1 MPHSDQIDPQ
11 KDHKDHRLIKEGN
24 RCEAP
29 LPHRN
34 SIALSV
40 VVPAFNEEANI
51 LALYER
57 LSPVLEAIT
66 PDHEII
72 FVDDGSHDKTVE
84 KVLMLRGCPWDG
96 PENCNEPAPDN
107 AFADGPQNPQPHQSP
122 GYGDPRVKLVSFSRN
137 FGHEMA
143 NTAGFRHASGDAV
156 VIIDADLQDPPELI
170 ADMYRKFTEGFDV
183 VYAKRIS
190 RKRESFLK
198 KTTSKLFY
206 RVMNALSDLEVPLD
220 TGDFRLLS
228 RRVVDELNSLEEHN
242 RYFRGLT
249 HWVGFNVGYVEF
261 HRDERHA
268 GETKYNYIKLFR
280 LAFDAIISFSYKPL
294 KIFSLVGF
302 VVSGISFLM
311 MIYWVLDKL
320 LLNNAVE
327 GWTSLAAIMLFSF
340 GILMIQIS
348 IVGEYV
354 GRIHDEVKRRPLF
367 IVQRKEGF
375 GQAAPGQEDQDAQG

>member
-1 MPHSDQIDPQ
+1 MSHSETKTDYEHGLQNGSGRQQPNLSTPASFLGLDP
-11 KDHKDHRLIKEGN
+11 D
-24 RCEAP
+24 P
-29 LPHRN
+29 LH
-34 SIALSV
+34 SKISLSV
-40 VVPAFNEEANI
+40 VVPAYNEEANI

-57 LSPVLEAIT
+57 LNPVLESIT

-84 KVLMLRGCPWDG
+84 KVLLLRGLPSKTVS
-96 PENCNEPAPDN
+96 
-107 AFADGPQNPQPHQSP
+107 ADGHNSP
-122 GYGDPRVKLVSFSRN
+122 PTAGIGDSRVKLVSFSRN

-143 NTAGFRHASGDAV
+143 NTAGFRHASGEAV

-170 ADMYRKFTEGFDV
+170 ADMYQKFRSGFDV

-190 RKRESFLK
+190 RRRESFLK

-228 RRVVDELNSLEEHN
+228 RRVVDELNKLEEHN

-261 HRDERHA
+261 HRDERYA

-302 VVSGISFLM
+302 IVSGLSFLM
-311 MIYWVLDKL
+311 MIYWILDKL
-320 LLNNAVE
+320 LLNNAIE

-375 GQAAPGQEDQDAQG
+375 DQRPDNQGDEHARR

>member
-1 MPHSDQIDPQ
+1 MHGSDPRIAFDTGQSHPSNQAIGFDAPPQ
-11 KDHKDHRLIKEGN
+11 TGAGSELEVQ
-24 RCEAP
+24 
-29 LPHRN
+29 
-34 SIALSV
+34 SSVALSV
-40 VVPAFNEEANI
+40 VVPAYNEEDNI

-66 PDHEII
+66 PNHEII
-72 FVDDGSHDKTVE
+72 FVDDGSHDKTVD
-84 KVLMLRGCPWDG
+84 KVLLLRGQSA
-96 PENCNEPAPDN
+96 EKTKV
-107 AFADGPQNPQPHQSP
+107 ADGPRDSTPAAH
-122 GYGDPRVKLVSFSRN
+122 GDPRVKLVSFSRN

-170 ADMYRKFTEGFDV
+170 AEMYHQYIAGYDV

-190 RKRESFLK
+190 RKKESLIK
-198 KTTSKLFY
+198 RTTSKLFY

-228 RRVVDELNSLEEHN
+228 RRVVDELNKLEEHN

-249 HWVGFNVGYVEF
+249 HWVGFKVGFVEF

-268 GETKYNYIKLFR
+268 GVTKYNYLKLFR

-294 KIFSLVGF
+294 KLFSLVGF
-302 VVSGISFLM
+302 VVSGLSFLLM
-311 MIYWVLDKL
+311 LYWVLDKL
-320 LLNNAVE
+320 FMNNAVE

-340 GILMIQIS
+340 GVLMIQIS

-375 GQAAPGQEDQDAQG
+375 DGTRETRGDQNAGQ

>member
-1 MPHSDQIDPQ
+1 MEPTPGVNIGLKTSAEITE
-11 KDHKDHRLIKEGN
+11 KIE
-24 RCEAP
+24 
-29 LPHRN
+29 
-34 SIALSV
+34 LSV
-40 VVPAFNEEANI
+40 VVPAFNEEDNV

-57 LSPVLEAIT
+57 LSPVLDAVT
-66 PDHEII
+66 PNHEII
-72 FVDDGSHDKTVE
+72 FVDDGSHDRTVE
-84 KVLMLRGCPWDG
+84 KVLLLRGG
-96 PENCNEPAPDN
+96 PET
-107 AFADGPQNPQPHQSP
+107 
-122 GYGDPRVKLVSFSRN
+122 GDKRVKLVSFSRN

-143 NTAGFRHASGDAV
+143 NTAGFRHASGGAV

-170 ADMYRKFTEGFDV
+170 ADMYNKFLEGFDV

-190 RKRESFLK
+190 RKKESFLK
-198 KTTSKLFY
+198 QWTSKSFY
-206 RVMNALSDLEVPLD
+206 KVMNALSDLEVPLD

-228 RRVVDELNSLEEHN
+228 RRVVDELNKLEEHN

-249 HWVGFNVGYVEF
+249 HWVGFNVGYVVF

-302 VVSGISFLM
+302 MVSGLSFLLL
-311 MIYWVLDKL
+311 IYWVLDKIFWG
-320 LLNNAVE
+320 NAVE

-340 GILMIQIS
+340 GLLMIQIS

-367 IVQRKEGF
+367 IVSRKEGF
-375 GQAAPGQEDQDAQG
+375 AKGDSNEQRP

>member
-1 MPHSDQIDPQ
+1 MTTVELETPQ
-11 KDHKDHRLIKEGN
+11 KDSQTESVNIGFETVTERSKSSARSKRSERIE
-24 RCEAP
+24 
-29 LPHRN
+29 
-34 SIALSV
+34 LSV
-40 VVPAFNEEANI
+40 VVPAFNEEDNI
-51 LALYER
+51 LTLYER
-57 LSPVLEAIT
+57 LSPVLEALT
-66 PDHEII
+66 PHHEII
-72 FVDDGSHDKTVE
+72 FVDDGSHDRTVE
-84 KVLMLRGCPWDG
+84 KVLLLRG
-96 PENCNEPAPDN
+96 A
-107 AFADGPQNPQPHQSP
+107 QSS
-122 GYGDPRVKLVSFSRN
+122 GDKRVKLVSFSRN

-143 NTAGFRHASGDAV
+143 NTAGFRHASGEAV

-170 ADMYRKFTEGFDV
+170 REMYHKYLEGFDV

-190 RKRESFLK
+190 RKRETAVKRL
-198 KTTSKLFY
+198 TSKMFY
-206 RVMNALSDLEVPLD
+206 RVMNALSDLDIPLD

-228 RRVVDELNSLEEHN
+228 RRVVDELNKLEEHN

-294 KIFSLVGF
+294 KLFSLVGF
-302 VVSGISFLM
+302 IVSGLSFLL
-311 MIYWVLDKL
+311 MIYWVLDKIFMG
-320 LLNNAVE
+320 NAIE

-367 IVQRKEGF
+367 IVSRKEGF
-375 GQAAPGQEDQDAQG
+375 AKGESDASRPES

>member
-1 MPHSDQIDPQ
+1 MSHSQTQSVYDHGIPNGSGRQPSSLSAPTSSLGLDP
-11 KDHKDHRLIKEGN
+11 D
-24 RCEAP
+24 P
-29 LPHRN
+29 LHS

-40 VVPAFNEEANI
+40 VVPAYNEEANI

-66 PDHEII
+66 PSHEII

-84 KVLMLRGCPWDG
+84 KVLLLRGLPSKTVS
-96 PENCNEPAPDN
+96 
-107 AFADGPQNPQPHQSP
+107 ADGHGTPPTT
-122 GYGDPRVKLVSFSRN
+122 GFGDSRVKLVSFSRN

-143 NTAGFRHASGDAV
+143 NTAGFRHASGEAV

-170 ADMYRKFTEGFDV
+170 ADMYQKFKEGFDV

-228 RRVVDELNSLEEHN
+228 RRVVDELNKLEEHN

-302 VVSGISFLM
+302 IVSGLSFLM
-311 MIYWVLDKL
+311 MIYWILDKL
-320 LLNNAVE
+320 LLNNAIE

-375 GQAAPGQEDQDAQG
+375 DSRPSGQGDDHARG